1 MPQILLPVIPKLTL
15 TAVIDILAVAVLIY
29 QFILMLRGR
38 RAIHVF
44 AGLLGLVVLYLVAA
58 SLGLNL
64 LRSVLAALAPYTAIA
79 LIVMFQAEIRGLL
92 TRIGR
97 IRWLG
102 LGGQLERREVVDEIV
117 LAVQQMIE
125 DKTGALIVV
134 EREIGLRTFIES
146 GVALDAVVSRDLLCS
161 IFHHGGQLHDGAVII
176 QGDRIA
182 AAACFLPLHTH
193 PVSIR
198 KIGTRH
204 RAAIGVTEGT
214 DALAVVL
221 SEERGQISIAW
232 REDLE
237 QDVSIDR
244 LRERLIHHATGQPAR
259 ADQIARAGMETG
271 STMRPA
277 VRSQATIRRSN
288 MMRVVN
294 VVTRNLGWKLLSVG
308 LAVLLW
314 IAVEGEPELV
324 TVQSV
329 PVSIGMSSRRLAL
342 VANPPTAVRLE
353 LRGASDVLGMT
364 ICPVS
369 PCCWIWPA

>member
-1 MPQILLPVIPKLTL
+1 
-15 TAVIDILAVAVLIY
+15 
-29 QFILMLRGR
+29 
-38 RAIHVF
+38 
-44 AGLLGLVVLYLVAA
+44 
-58 SLGLNL
+58 
-64 LRSVLAALAPYTAIA
+64 
-79 LIVMFQAEIRGLL
+79 
-92 TRIGR
+92 
-97 IRWLG
+97 
-102 LGGQLERREVVDEIV
+102 
-117 LAVQQMIE
+117 MIE

-193 PVSIR
+193 PLTVR
-198 KIGTRH
+198 KVGTRH

-259 ADQIARAGMETG
+259 TDQT
-271 STMRPA
+271 P
-277 VRSQATIRRSN
+277 
-288 MMRVVN
+288 
-294 VVTRNLGWKLLSVG
+294 
-308 LAVLLW
+308 
-314 IAVEGEPELV
+314 EPEL
-324 TVQSV
+324 
-329 PVSIGMSSRRLAL
+329 RRAQ
-342 VANPPTAVRLE
+342 P
-353 LRGASDVLGMT
+353 
-364 ICPVS
+364 
-369 PCCWIWPA
+369 